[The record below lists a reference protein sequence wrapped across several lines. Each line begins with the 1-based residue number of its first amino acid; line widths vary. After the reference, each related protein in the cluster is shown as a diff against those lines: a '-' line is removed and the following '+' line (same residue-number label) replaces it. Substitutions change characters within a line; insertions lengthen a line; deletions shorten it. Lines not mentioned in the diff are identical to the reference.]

1 MVLTEQTADL
11 IGRIMVKVV
20 REQLASPTYVPAGFY
35 GQHKMGG
42 PADKRATG
50 QLYDSVY
57 YETFDRGD
65 SWVVELGFKG
75 RRNETAAFFVDK
87 GSRGP
92 FRKPPPFRVIN
103 AWLKARHITAPGLTL
118 EQLTFA
124 TMKSIQKKGIKGI
137 GFIKKSEDIMIQR
150 VLPFLEDA
158 VEQNV
163 EEILDFIIVN
173 FNEQG

>member
-1 MVLTEQTADL
+1 MAFSEQTLDL
-11 IGRIMVKVV
+11 AGRIMVKVV
-20 REQLASPTYVPAGFY
+20 REQLSAPVYVPRGYY
-35 GQHKMGG
+35 GQSKTGG

-57 YETFDRGD
+57 YEVFEREDGY
-65 SWVVELGFKG
+65 VLELGFEG
-75 RRNETAAFFVDK
+75 QRNKTAAFFVDK

-92 FRKPPPFRVIN
+92 FRKPPPFRVVN

-124 TMKSIQKKGIKGI
+124 TMNSIKKKGIKGI
-137 GFIKKSEDIMIQR
+137 GFIKKSEDIMLQR
-150 VLPFLEDA
+150 ILPFIQDEIEND
-158 VEQNV
+158 V
-163 EEILDFIIVN
+163 EELLDQLIVN